1 MIRYALTR
9 KPGPNYADGLTT
21 QIKDAPNY
29 QLLLE
34 QHEAYCRVLESL
46 GIELIRLEPEP
57 AYPDAYFVEDT
68 AVVTRYVA
76 VITHPG
82 ADTRRGET
90 AAIEP
95 VLARYRK
102 TFRIH
107 SPGIL
112 DGGDVL
118 LVGSR
123 ATIGISERTN
133 ENGARQ
139 LGRILET
146 YGYTWT
152 TVPVSAGLHLKSS
165 VNLVGANTLL
175 VTKAFETAEPLEAY
189 RKIVVV
195 EEETYACNTLFLN
208 GHLMMPAGY
217 PETRKALVETG
228 SPVIELDVSEVRKM
242 DGGLTCLSIRF

>member
-9 KPGPNYADGLTT
+9 KPGKNYSDGLTT
-21 QIKDAPNY
+21 QTREERNFE
-29 QLLLE
+29 LLLE

-46 GIELIRLEPEP
+46 GIELITLEPEP

-68 AVVTRYVA
+68 AVVTRDVA
-76 VITHPG
+76 VITNPG

-90 AAIEP
+90 ATIEP

-107 SPGIL
+107 PPGIL

-118 LVGSR
+118 LLGSH
-123 ATIGISERTN
+123 AAIGISERTN
-133 ENGARQ
+133 EHGARQ
-139 LGRILET
+139 LGWILAT
-146 YGYTWT
+146 YGYTWS
-152 TVPVSAGLHLKSS
+152 TVPVSDGLHLKSS
-165 VNLVGANTLL
+165 VNVVGANTLL
-175 VTKAFETAEPLEAY
+175 VSKAFERAEPLEAY

-195 EEETYACNTLFLN
+195 EEEAYACNTLFLN
-208 GHLMMPAGY
+208 GYLIMPAGY
-217 PETRKALVETG
+217 PETKRVLEETG
-228 SPVIELDVSEVRKM
+228 SPVVELDVSEVRKM